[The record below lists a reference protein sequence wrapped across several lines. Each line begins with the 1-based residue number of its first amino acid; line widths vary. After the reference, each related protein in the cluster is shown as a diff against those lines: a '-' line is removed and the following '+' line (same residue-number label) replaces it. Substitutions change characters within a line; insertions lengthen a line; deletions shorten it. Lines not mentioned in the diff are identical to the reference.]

1 MQDILNIAA
10 YRFLPGRV
18 AVLYG
23 IFFVSGFCGL
33 IYESIWSHYLK
44 LLLGHAAYAQAV
56 VLVVFVGGLAIGAW
70 ITGRWSERIRHPLL
84 VLAAAEAAVAMASF
98 GFHEV
103 FLEVSAWATTK
114 RCAPAASRPSSAWQP
129 TRCRPCSRPCGPLAR
144 ASPYCTRSRYAGDTH
159 AGFELGDFNTMIFPR
174 VDHVVACGS
183 LSYRSSNPQHVYGA
197 IAKMFVSAAQ
207 TVVFSVL
214 DERHFPEHPLLVG
227 HPIDEIVAFCRKLSS
242 SVSLVRGDVAS
253 AVTVVM
259 LRR

>member
-1 MQDILNIAA
+1 MLAREFHESSFMNLIDRATVIHFHRHRIAEFGA
-10 YRFLPGRV
+10 DSVRALGWVSEASQTSRFEV
-18 AVLYG
+18 IAKAADFNDSSVLDLGCGTGDLKAFLDARYQG
-23 IFFVSGFCGL
+23 ISYLGIEQVPEFV
-33 IYESIWSHYLK
+33 
-44 LLLGHAAYAQAV
+44 AQA
-56 VLVVFVGGLAIGAW
+56 
-70 ITGRWSERIRHPLL
+70 
-84 VLAAAEAAVAMASF
+84 
-98 GFHEV
+98 
-103 FLEVSAWATTK
+103 
-114 RCAPAASRPSSAWQP
+114 
-129 TRCRPCSRPCGPLAR
+129 
-144 ASPYCTRSRYAGDTH
+144 RSRYAGDAH

-242 SVSLVRGDVAS
+242 SVSLVRGDVAN

-259 LRR
+259 RTAA